1 GRSTIQNPPKT
12 IKSRHLE
19 YLRRDPQFAPQNTAK
34 LPASPIPRISHN
46 SAAPPPT
53 RNAAA
58 TTNLPAPEQSRASA
72 RPQPE
77 ARSPPLRL
85 LDATATEEG
94 CRALRQLTRR
104 SCVLPG
110 QLTRR
115 SCDLRHLHAKVPHQP
130 PASSSSPLCANDR
143 ARAPCDTDARPIL
156 RHSQQS
162 PIFLTLECPT
172 ISLLL
177 KGERK
182 TPTASNETAKTT
194 QKIVLKL
201 QYLSCKYYS
210 QHAIKFMKNGQ
221 EYEKRFRSHTR

>member
-1 GRSTIQNPPKT
+1 M
-12 IKSRHLE
+12 
-19 YLRRDPQFAPQNTAK
+19 
-34 LPASPIPRISHN
+34 SH
-46 SAAPPPT
+46 S
-53 RNAAA
+53 
-58 TTNLPAPEQSRASA
+58 
-72 RPQPE
+72 
-77 ARSPPLRL
+77 
-85 LDATATEEG
+85 
-94 CRALRQLTRR
+94 
-104 SCVLPG
+104 
-110 QLTRR
+110 
-115 SCDLRHLHAKVPHQP
+115 
-130 PASSSSPLCANDR
+130 
-143 ARAPCDTDARPIL
+143 DTDARPIL

-221 EYEKRFRSHTR
+221 EYEKRFRSHTRIFYMSANLRKSEIIQFDAKGKPSRLFFKAR